1 MGRPAGWMRE
11 LTGRSAM
18 KSPGKP
24 SHRREVELWFWREIA
39 KGLSSEDAAA
49 AVGVSSAAGVRWFRE
64 RGGMATLLRDPE
76 TCRYLCFAEREE
88 IALLRAEGK
97 GVRAIARE
105 LGRSPST
112 ILRELRR
119 NAATRGGKL
128 EYRPSVAQWKAELV
142 ARRPKTAKLAADSR
156 LHQYVQDRLA
166 GNVRR
171 PDGTAVAS
179 PAVKPWKGRNKPRR
193 QDRRWATAWSP
204 EQISARL
211 RVDFPDDPG
220 MRISHEAIYQSL
232 FVQGRGALAR
242 ELTACLR
249 TGRALRVP
257 RARVGQRGKGFIT
270 EEVMI
275 SQRPAEAADRAVPGH
290 WEGDLII
297 GTDRTAIGTL
307 VERTSRFTMLLH
319 LPAAADR
326 VIPKVKN
333 GPPVTGHGAEHVR
346 AAITAAI
353 AELPEHLRRSLT
365 WDQRDR
371 DGRTRAR

>member
-1 MGRPAGWMRE
+1 MGRPAGWMKE

-64 RGGMATLLRDPE
+64 RGGMATLLRDPQ

-112 ILRELRR
+112 ISRELRR

-142 ARRPKTAKLAADSR
+142 ARRPKTAILAAGPR
-156 LHQYVQDRLA
+156 LREHGQDRLA
-166 GNVRR
+166 RNQRGADGVAPAPRLRESVQHRRAGSVRR
-171 PDGTAVAS
+171 PDGTAVAG
-179 PAVKPWKGRNKPRR
+179 PAVKPWEGRNKPRR
-193 QDRRWATAWSP
+193 QDRRWARAWSP

-211 RVDFPDDPG
+211 KVDFADDPG

-257 RARVGQRGKGFIT
+257 RARVGQRGKGFIS

-297 GTDRTAIGTL
+297 GTDRSAIGTL
-307 VERTSRFTMLLH
+307 VERSSRFTMLLH
-319 LPAAADR
+319 LPPLPDR
-326 VIPKVKN
+326 
-333 GPPVTGHGAEHVR
+333 GPRVT
-346 AAITAAI
+346 
-353 AELPEHLRRSLT
+353 
-365 WDQRDR
+365 
-371 DGRTRAR
+371 